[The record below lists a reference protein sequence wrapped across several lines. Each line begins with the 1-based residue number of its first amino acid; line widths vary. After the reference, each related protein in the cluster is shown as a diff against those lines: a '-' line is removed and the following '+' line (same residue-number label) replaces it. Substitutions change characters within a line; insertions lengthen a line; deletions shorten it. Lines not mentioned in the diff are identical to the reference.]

1 MFTARAA
8 TNRVVIAETAA
19 SASIIIFTRLV
30 SGITSVGL
38 NATAFLGSDHAHP
51 PCSSHAFATPT
62 TISQA

>member
-8 TNRVVIAETAA
+8 INRVITAETAA

-38 NATAFLGSDHAHP
+38 NATALVNERYA
-51 PCSSHAFATPT
+51 
-62 TISQA
+62 

>member
-30 SGITSVGL
+30 SDITSVGL
-38 NATAFLGSDHAHP
+38 NATALVNEAAANLQRRVD
-51 PCSSHAFATPT
+51 ATRYGT
-62 TISQA
+62 